1 MLVSYVWL
9 FCDPMDCSPPGSSV
23 HGIFQARILE
33 WAAIPYFRGSSQPRD
48 QTRIS
53 CIAGEFFTSWTTRES
68 NSYQTYIFQLNV
80 SNLVSNLEIWLEP

>member
-1 MLVSYVWL
+1 MSDSFVTPWTVAHQVPLSN
-9 FCDPMDCSPPGSSV
+9 
-23 HGIFQARILE
+23 IFQARILE

-68 NSYQTYIFQLNV
+68 NSYQTYIFQLHV